1 MFASIDPHE
10 LPSAADNGLYLD
22 YVSGGDAASAFYAH
36 PPQAFSQALANRS
49 ACTYPR
55 QSIARRL
62 AEYNEGIGAHSRAL
76 AHIKALGQPDTWC
89 VITGQQAG
97 LLGGPA
103 YTAYKIITTI
113 RLAEH
118 LAGVFGK
125 TVVPIFWLASE
136 DHDFQEINH
145 AYLVKRDGEIG
156 RVRFRW
162 RDEGRPIADLP
173 VTQEIKRAYRAYWE
187 QTVPTFHTSQ
197 IKELFSYREEE
208 SYCQWQARVWTS
220 LFSSRGLVI
229 VEPEILRA
237 AVPGFF
243 TFALENAQEIR
254 HRLKQVAERLT
265 AAGYDP
271 ALTSDQ
277 AGALYTFDDSGARV
291 RIQDAEA
298 HVAEAASH
306 PERYSTDAA
315 LRPLFADVTLP
326 VVVSV
331 LGPGEIAYQ
340 GMLKPLYDLFEL
352 PQPLLYPRQ
361 SYTIVAESE
370 TERLAEYK
378 THPRDVLTGSLDS
391 ETVLRSLVPEQ
402 ERELFASARS
412 EIERSLSP
420 LRDYVEGVDAS
431 LSRTWEQT
439 VYYAKRSL
447 AKLQERAIQART
459 EQLGYSK
466 GELRRLQNAL
476 LPRGRLQER
485 VLPLSHFMNR
495 HGPDFID
502 AIFESGELNENAH
515 HVLEIEDK
523 DA

>member
-1 MFASIDPHE
+1 
-10 LPSAADNGLYLD
+10 
-22 YVSGGDAASAFYAH
+22 
-36 PPQAFSQALANRS
+36 
-49 ACTYPR
+49 
-55 QSIARRL
+55 
-62 AEYNEGIGAHSRAL
+62 
-76 AHIKALGQPDTWC
+76 
-89 VITGQQAG
+89 
-97 LLGGPA
+97 
-103 YTAYKIITTI
+103 
-113 RLAEH
+113 
-118 LAGVFGK
+118 
-125 TVVPIFWLASE
+125 
-136 DHDFQEINH
+136 
-145 AYLVKRDGEIG
+145 
-156 RVRFRW
+156 
-162 RDEGRPIADLP
+162 
-173 VTQEIKRAYRAYWE
+173 
-187 QTVPTFHTSQ
+187 
-197 IKELFSYREEE
+197 
-208 SYCQWQARVWTS
+208 
-220 LFSSRGLVI
+220 
-229 VEPEILRA
+229 VEPDILRA

-254 HRLKQVAERLT
+254 HQLEQVAERLT

-291 RIQDAEA
+291 RIQEAQA

-315 LRPLFADVTLP
+315 LRPLFADATLP

-370 TERLAEYK
+370 AERLAEYK
-378 THPRDVLTGSLDS
+378 THPRDVLTESLDS
-391 ETVLRSLVPEQ
+391 EAVLRSLMPEQ
-402 ERELFASARS
+402 ERQLFASARS